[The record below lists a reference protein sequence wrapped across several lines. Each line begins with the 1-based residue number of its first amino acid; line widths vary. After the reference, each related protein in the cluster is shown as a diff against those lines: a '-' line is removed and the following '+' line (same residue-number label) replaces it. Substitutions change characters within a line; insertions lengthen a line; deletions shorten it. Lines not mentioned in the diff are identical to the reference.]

1 LDKGIRR
8 QLMKATMLVGQI
20 FISTF
25 VVFCLANADALD
37 ASDNARMG
45 NLVRKAIQLRQD
57 VVNVQSGG
65 SHGGNAWECLN
76 ELSHNLETVSLR
88 IDGLRSIVFIASS
101 MVDNSDEQAVLKV
114 LNEDATSF
122 LKFVERGR
130 KGINLTAG
138 YCSWNSVAVAKAQ
151 EILGFYDEATSDVR
165 SIMKA
170 R

>member
-1 LDKGIRR
+1 
-8 QLMKATMLVGQI
+8 MKATILVGQL
-20 FISTF
+20 TF
-25 VVFCLANADALD
+25 FVFCLLTAAALD

-57 VVNVQSGG
+57 VLNDQSGG
-65 SHGGNAWECLN
+65 SHGGNVWDCLN

-122 LKFVERGR
+122 IKFVELGR